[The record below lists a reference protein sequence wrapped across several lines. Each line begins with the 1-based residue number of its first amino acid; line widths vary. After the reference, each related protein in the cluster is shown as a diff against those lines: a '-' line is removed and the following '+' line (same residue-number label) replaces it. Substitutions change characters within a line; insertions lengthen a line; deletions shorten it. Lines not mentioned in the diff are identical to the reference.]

1 MGYVIGCLVAALSF
15 LLNRMLIKQ
24 IGLQTMITASPALE
38 EGTKTL
44 LAFFLG
50 ADVLA
55 AHVTFGVVEAC
66 YDWYQNGRSG
76 LKAALFSIGG
86 HSLFGAVTILLLA
99 VSDSI
104 WLALATGILAHV
116 IWNVTV
122 IRIYA

>member
-15 LLNRMLIKQ
+15 LLNRMLVKQ
-24 IGLQTMITASPALE
+24 IGLKTVITASPVIE

-50 ADVLA
+50 ADILA

-66 YDWYQNGRSG
+66 YDWHQNGRTG
-76 LKAALFSIGG
+76 MKAALFSIGG
-86 HSLFGAVTILLLA
+86 HSVFGIVTILLL
-99 VSDSI
+99 SI
-104 WLALATGILAHV
+104 SGSIGLALAAGIVAHI